1 MQIVGETSGIQEGS
15 GKFGCRCFVKFQKVP
30 MV

>member
-15 GKFGCRCFVKFQKVP
+15 DVFNGISIYFFLGRNT
-30 MV
+30 